1 MRSLCMWPDVY
12 DSEISVKNG
21 FMEYLVPVIDL
32 AGFYPVQQWLEILV
46 HN

>member
-1 MRSLCMWPDVY
+1 MWPDVY
-12 DSEISVKNG
+12 DSEINVKSALY